1 MPGVIECPRGGD
13 NMKAK
18 FVIKL
23 IIVAVA
29 AAAITF
35 VIDKGLM
42 SIFGH
47 EYVAINPDTGDAS
60 TSYGYPGESW
70 LPIAIWLALVGAYSA
85 FEERKK

>member
-1 MPGVIECPRGGD
+1 
-13 NMKAK
+13 MKPK
-18 FVIKL
+18 FIIKL

-42 SIFGH
+42 SIFGY
-47 EYVAINPDTGDAS
+47 EYVAINPDTGDPS
-60 TSYGYPGESW
+60 TSYGYPGDSW
-70 LPIAIWLALVGAYSA
+70 VPVAILIALVGAYSA